1 MAGKASKVAPPKRR
15 KTDPQHFQLPPRE
28 WDRVT
33 ELVRMFI
40 ATGWLDN
47 ARAQSMMLISEPGS
61 GKTEMLDRFALN
73 GSLQYASDLT
83 VRGLYNVLK
92 RAKSGAIT
100 HLVATE
106 FQKFFMRKA
115 ATADNTLGT
124 LCQALEEG
132 IFEVL
137 VGDKPVNFGGA
148 QIGFIGAITHDTM
161 SEKAKVL
168 RETGFISRVAVFD
181 WEMSSEELFHVMG
194 AIGRDDRSDLEPIK
208 LKGPQQKIHVEFPE
222 PLSRQ
227 FQTYVH
233 EHMRDHT
240 VLRVFKRFR
249 ALAMGCAVLD
259 DRDVV
264 HARDVEKVVAFNIYW
279 KRMLKG

>member
-1 MAGKASKVAPPKRR
+1 MSVAKKSAKARKAPE
-15 KTDPQHFQLPPRE
+15 PQKFVLPDRE
-28 WDRVT
+28 WHRVT
-33 ELVRMFI
+33 ELVKMFI
-40 ATGWLDN
+40 ATGWLAN
-47 ARAQSMMLISEPGS
+47 ERPQSMMLISEPGS
-61 GKTEMLDRFALN
+61 GKTELLDRFAVN
-73 GSLQYASDLT
+73 ASLQYASDLT

-92 RAKSGAIT
+92 RARSGAIT

-132 IFEVL
+132 IYEVL
-137 VGDKPVNFGGA
+137 VGEKPVNFGGA

-161 SEKAKVL
+161 NEKNKIL

-181 WEMSSEELFHVMG
+181 WEMTSDELFYVMG
-194 AIGRDDRSDLEPIK
+194 AIGKNDKSDLTPIRMAA
-208 LKGPQQKIHVEFPE
+208 PEQRIRVEFPE
-222 PLSRQ
+222 ALSRQ
-227 FQTYVH
+227 FQVYVH
-233 EHMRDHT
+233 EQMRGHT

-249 ALAMGCAVLD
+249 ALAMACAAID
-259 DRDVV
+259 GRDVV

-279 KRMLKG
+279 ERMLKG